1 VRVCAATDHA
11 LRDRRITEE
20 ELLEHL
26 ADLGGKGCRRTGTI
40 RAYLKDLT
48 VLGSVLERRTAG
60 MLKRFSIPKP
70 DTQYELFDVEG
81 LIGAL
86 DFGWP
91 RIRLG
96 LEADGYKPHSG
107 RQTFYDDR
115 TKMNRAAGIGRTVLR
130 CTWWDIEHPTRLIR
144 IINSFFPSEVT
155 KKGASDGKKGRA

>member
-1 VRVCAATDHA
+1 
-11 LRDRRITEE
+11 
-20 ELLEHL
+20 
-26 ADLGGKGCRRTGTI
+26 
-40 RAYLKDLT
+40 
-48 VLGSVLERRTAG
+48 

-115 TKMNRAAGIGRTVLR
+115 TKMNRAAGIGWTVLR

-144 IINSFFPSEVT
+144 IINSFFPS
-155 KKGASDGKKGRA
+155 

>member
-1 VRVCAATDHA
+1 
-11 LRDRRITEE
+11 
-20 ELLEHL
+20 
-26 ADLGGKGCRRTGTI
+26 
-40 RAYLKDLT
+40 
-48 VLGSVLERRTAG
+48 

-86 DFGWP
+86 GWP

-115 TKMNRAAGIGRTVLR
+115 TKMNRAAGIGWTVLR

-144 IINSFFPSEVT
+144 IINSFFPS
-155 KKGASDGKKGRA
+155 